1 MANLILHAGA
11 MTCTKEDAGLVSL
24 PEETSSY
31 KPLPHLQ
38 LINNIEELSKNFI
51 GNTDNLQL
59 GLSPDGNKLFGTFD
73 IMGFET
79 DERRFVVGFRNSYDK
94 TLAAGVCFG
103 AKVLV
108 CDNLAFSG
116 EITILRKHTKNIIED
131 LIGMLVQKFMVAKS
145 QYEVIN
151 KQLNLLAELP
161 ISRIKMSHLAGEAAY
176 KRILTPTQITSI
188 MREIKGSKHFPGENM
203 YSFYNHGTQVLKTTP
218 IGQRIE
224 KLVNWDKF
232 VNENVKLITL
242 N

>member
-1 MANLILHAGA
+1 MANLILHVD
-11 MTCTKEDAGLVSL
+11 TSNCTKEQVGLVPL

-38 LINNIEELSKNFI
+38 LINSIEELSEKFI
-51 GNTDNLQL
+51 GKPAGIEL
-59 GLSPDGNKLFGTFD
+59 GINKKGTKMFGTLD
-73 IMGFET
+73 ILDFET
-79 DERRFVVGFRNSYDK
+79 EDRRFVVGFRNSYDK

-103 AKVLV
+103 AKVFV

-161 ISRIKMSHLAGEAAY
+161 ISRIKMSHLAGKAAY

-188 MREIKGSKHFPGENM
+188 MREIKGSKHFLGENM
-203 YSFYNHGTQVLKTTP
+203 YSFYNHGTQALKTTP

-232 VNENVKLITL
+232 VNENAKLITL